1 MTPPC
6 PPPPTNTT
14 TTHTPIKIIPNVD
27 RRSSIRRHRAAMA
40 DIRRTTRSLTLVLVV
55 FTLSAGTTTAQST
68 APAAGNATANST
80 AAATSRPALVKVV
93 GGLLCYTLTR
103 TMMAGQLKSAKMFGG
118 ENPDGWF
125 GPWFSD
131 TILGLLTPFAIYG
144 AFTGEGV
151 VAWGLLLSF
160 NALGAYDY
168 MNGLLAQYMHPM
180 VKMLGNPAPPAAVI
194 YGSIGLG
201 CLCQIV
207 NVILL
212 LQNDAI
218 QFFIETD

>member
-1 MTPPC
+1 MFAEKGERTIFAETSGGMPP
-6 PPPPTNTT
+6 
-14 TTHTPIKIIPNVD
+14 
-27 RRSSIRRHRAAMA
+27 RAPVGRP
-40 DIRRTTRSLTLVLVV
+40 DRSLALVLVV
-55 FTLSAGTTTAQST
+55 AVALFAGTTTAQPI
-68 APAAGNATANST
+68 APAAGNTTAST
-80 AAATSRPALVKVV
+80 MSRPAEAKAV

-103 TMMAGQLKSAKMFGG
+103 TLMMGNLKSAKMFGG

-125 GPWFSD
+125 GPWLSD

-168 MNGLLAQYMHPM
+168 MNGLLAQFMHPM
-180 VKMLGNPAPPAAVI
+180 VRFLGDPAPPGAAI

-207 NVILL
+207 NVALL
-212 LQNDAI
+212 LQSDTI

>member
-1 MTPPC
+1 
-6 PPPPTNTT
+6 
-14 TTHTPIKIIPNVD
+14 
-27 RRSSIRRHRAAMA
+27 MA
-40 DIRRTTRSLTLVLVV
+40 DIRRTTRSLALVLVV
-55 FTLSAGTTTAQST
+55 ATLFAGTTTAQST
-68 APAAGNATANST
+68 APAAGNATAHST
-80 AAATSRPALVKVV
+80 AATTAAAHTVTASRPALVKVV

-125 GPWFSD
+125 GPWLSD

-168 MNGLLAQYMHPM
+168 MNGLLAQYMHPQ
-180 VKMLGNPAPPAAVI
+180 VTMLGNPAPPAAVI